1 MILFDYNKVFETANA
16 FAHGISKEIVVQD
29 GTHQSILWNG
39 KEYPCVPLKFYAKGN
54 SSVYER
60 LLKSGCCTKM
70 NGCVENGKR
79 VRRVLLWVEP
89 DCENVHLI

>member
-79 VRRVLLWVEP
+79 VRRVLLWVES